1 MQFMLIRRADAATE
15 AGALP
20 SDTLIAEME
29 AYFRTLADAGAL
41 VMVQGLEASA
51 HAVRLHLGPGR
62 SELLHGPF
70 PAAELAAGFLV
81 IEADS
86 KEAAVAWARRW
97 PAGEAE
103 ASGAL
108 TLEVREAGC
117 VGGCVEVPL
126 AAGADGGCRYFI
138 LLRADAD
145 SERDAMPEQSVLD
158 TLDAFNAAQAEAGTL
173 LTGDGLMSSSRGAR
187 VHMVAG
193 GSTTV
198 IDGPFAEA
206 KELIA
211 GFWMIRAD
219 SMDEAIAWAR
229 SVPYPTGPD
238 VVVEI
243 RAGHGAGEAVPG
255 LSAAEARA
263 DAHLRAGLLDEALRD
278 ELAPRL
284 A

>member
-20 SDTLIAEME
+20 SGALIAEME

-62 SELLHGPF
+62 SELVRGPF

-103 ASGAL
+103 AGGAL

-126 AAGADGGCRYFI
+126 AAGADGGRRYVI

-173 LTGDGLMSSSRGAR
+173 LTGDGLMSSND
-187 VHMVAG
+187 V
-193 GSTTV
+193 TV
-198 IDGPFAEA
+198 VDGPFAEA

-219 SMDEAIAWAR
+219 SMDAAIAWAR

-243 RAGHGAGEAVPG
+243 RAVHGAGEAVPG